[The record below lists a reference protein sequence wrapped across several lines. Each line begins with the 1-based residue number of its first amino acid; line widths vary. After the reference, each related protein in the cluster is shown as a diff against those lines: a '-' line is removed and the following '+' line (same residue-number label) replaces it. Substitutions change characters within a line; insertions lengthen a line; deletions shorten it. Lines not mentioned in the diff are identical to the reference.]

1 MYKRKK
7 KKRLKKQIFNR
18 LNIFMLFCSVMTSYF
33 VVSLSNPFIDLNR
46 QQTKY
51 RDIEDSTYRIAEAF
65 EEYNLKRFRP

>member
-1 MYKRKK
+1 
-7 KKRLKKQIFNR
+7 
-18 LNIFMLFCSVMTSYF
+18 MTSYF